1 MEAPMLLSVIQVAE
15 ITGLGRS
22 LVYEKL
28 LSGEIPSLKCGR
40 RRLVARKALEAY
52 IDRLTAEAAEAA
64 PAR

>member
-1 MEAPMLLSVIQVAE
+1 MEQPMLLSVIQVSE

-22 LVYEKL
+22 LIYQRL

-52 IDRLTAEAAEAA
+52 IERLTAEQVPSA
-64 PAR
+64 